1 MNYPLSNID
10 MPENPIGLVLSERRL
25 LLVEARRCSS
35 VPMIEKLAMLEAYQI
50 EKVNSLESVPAIV
63 TASQPDMLVLSFDV
77 ITEGDLEPLT
87 WLKQNNPIPIVVF
100 AHQNTPNAVKSV
112 VAAGVSTYIVDDVL
126 PHRLPVILD
135 LAFER
140 FGQMQ
145 SVNSE
150 LQKTK
155 KKLSE
160 RKLIER
166 AKGIVMRQKN
176 YTEEQAYMEIRKS
189 AMNQGKTMADLAGRI
204 IAAFDGILD

>member
-10 MPENPIGLVLSERRL
+10 MPENQTGLMLSVPRL
-25 LLVEARRCSS
+25 LLVEPTTCSS
-35 VPMIEKLAMLEAYQI
+35 MSMLDKLAVLDDFQI
-50 EKVNSLESVPAIV
+50 EKISNLESVPAIV
-63 TASQPDMLVLSFDV
+63 AATQPDMLILCFDA
-77 ITEGDLEPLT
+77 ITDVDLTPLI
-87 WLKQNNPIPIVVF
+87 WLKENNPIPVVVF

-140 FGQMQ
+140 FSQMQ

-150 LQKTK
+150 LEQTK

-176 YTEEQAYMEIRKS
+176 YTEEQAYMEIRNS

>member
-1 MNYPLSNID
+1 MSMLD
-10 MPENPIGLVLSERRL
+10 
-25 LLVEARRCSS
+25 
-35 VPMIEKLAMLEAYQI
+35 KLAVLDDFQI
-50 EKVNSLESVPAIV
+50 EKISNLESVPAIV
-63 TASQPDMLVLSFDV
+63 AATQPDMLILCFDV
-77 ITEGDLEPLT
+77 ITDVDLTPLT
-87 WLKQNNPIPIVVF
+87 WLKENNPIPIVVF

-140 FGQMQ
+140 FSQMQ

-150 LQKTK
+150 LEQTK

>member
-1 MNYPLSNID
+1 
-10 MPENPIGLVLSERRL
+10 MPENQTGLMLSVPRL
-25 LLVEARRCSS
+25 LLVEPTTCSS
-35 VPMIEKLAMLEAYQI
+35 MPMLDKLAVLDDFQI
-50 EKVNSLESVPAIV
+50 EKISNLESVPAIV
-63 TASQPDMLVLSFDV
+63 AATQPDMLILCFDV
-77 ITEGDLEPLT
+77 ITDVDLTPLT
-87 WLKQNNPIPIVVF
+87 WLKENNPIPIVVF

-140 FGQMQ
+140 FSQMQ

-150 LQKTK
+150 LEQTK

-166 AKGIVMRQKN
+166 AKGIVMRQKG